1 MKIAVIGCTHAGT
14 FAIKTILAE
23 HPDASVTVYEK
34 NDNISFLSCGIALYL
49 GKQVKDP
56 QGLFYSSPD
65 ELKKLGATVK
75 MQHEVTNVDPEA
87 KTIEVTNLSDHQQ
100 FEDSYDKLV
109 VTTGSWPVIPPI
121 KGVDNPNV
129 YLCKNLNHAEELFQ
143 TAPSKK
149 RIMVIGAGYIG
160 AELAEAYST
169 TGHEVTLVD
178 GVDRIMSKYF
188 DKEFTDVVEDDY
200 KNHGVTLAL
209 DQQVTEISGTDT
221 VTVKTTKGTYETD
234 MVIMCVGFKPN
245 TSLFKG
251 KLDMIENGALITNE
265 YMQTSNPDI
274 YAAGDSVAVH
284 YNPTHSLAYIP
295 LATNA
300 VRQGI
305 LVGKNIETPTVK
317 YMGTQSSSGL
327 KLYDRTI
334 VSTGLTMAAA
344 KAKGVKAE
352 SVTITDNYRPEFMP
366 STEPVLMSLVF
377 DPDTRQILGGALMST
392 YDVSQS
398 ANTLS
403 VCIQNQNTIDDLAM
417 VDMLFQPQF
426 DRPFNYLNI
435 LGQAAQEQAAKL
447 ASKMPV
453 K

>member
-14 FAIKTILAE
+14 FAVKTILSE
-23 HPDASVTVYEK
+23 HPDAQVTVYEK

-49 GKQVKDP
+49 GQQVKDP
-56 QGLFYSSPD
+56 QGLFYSNPE
-65 ELKKLGATVK
+65 ELKTLGANVK
-75 MQHEVTNVDPEA
+75 MNHEVTDVDPEA
-87 KTIEVTNLSDHQQ
+87 KTITVTNLTEGKQ
-100 FEDSYDKLV
+100 FTDTYDKLV
-109 VTTGSWPVIPPI
+109 ATTGSWPIMPPI
-121 KGVDNPNV
+121 QGIDNKNV
-129 YLCKNLNHAEELFQ
+129 YLCKNWNHAQELFK
-143 TAPSKK
+143 TAPAKK
-149 RIMVIGAGYIG
+149 RITVVGAGYIG

-169 TGHEVTLVD
+169 TGHDVTLID
-178 GVDRIMSKYF
+178 GADRVMSKYF
-188 DKEFTDVVEDDY
+188 DRQFTDVVEQDY
-200 KNHGVTLAL
+200 KDHGVTLAL
-209 DQQVTEISGTDT
+209 GQQVTGISGDDT
-221 VTVKTTKGTYETD
+221 VTITTTKGSYETD
-234 MVIMCVGFKPN
+234 LVIMCVGFKPN

-251 KLDMIENGALITNE
+251 KLEMLKNGALITNA
-265 YMQTSNPDI
+265 YMQTSDPDI

-284 YNPTHSLAYIP
+284 YNPTNSPAYIP

-305 LVGKNIETPTVK
+305 LVGKNIEQPTVK

-344 KAKGVKAE
+344 NQQGINAAV
-352 SVTITDNYRPEFMP
+352 VTITDNYRPEFMP
-366 STEPVLMSLVF
+366 TTEPVLMSLVYN
-377 DPDTRQILGGALMST
+377 PENRQILGGTLMST

-435 LGQAAQEQAAKL
+435 LGQAAQQQLAQQAD
-447 ASKMPV
+447 SV
-453 K
+453 KA